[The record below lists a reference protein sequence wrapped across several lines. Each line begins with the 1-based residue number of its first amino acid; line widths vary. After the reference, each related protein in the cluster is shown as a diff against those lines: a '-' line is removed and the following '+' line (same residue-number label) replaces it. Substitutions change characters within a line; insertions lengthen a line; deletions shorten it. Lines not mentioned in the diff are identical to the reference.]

1 MRIAALILA
10 AGLAFTLGGCV
21 KDDGP
26 IVPKPLPSSTP
37 IFASDEEALA
47 AAEEAFGKY
56 LALIDQIS
64 ADGGAGPDRLSAAAT
79 PEVVAHEKDGFEE
92 THTAGERG
100 IGRRTFDSMTL
111 QSADINSGVTEAAI
125 AVYVCE
131 DFSATDILDAAG
143 NSVVSPTRQLRYPL
157 EVFFDLTADSDVPLL
172 VSNVDDWTGEDFCIG
187 Q

>member
-47 AAEEAFGKY
+47 AAEEAYGNY
-56 LALIDQIS
+56 LAVLDEIYH
-64 ADGGAGPDRLSAAAT
+64 DGGSAPERLEAVAT
-79 PEVVAHEKDGFEE
+79 ADVVEHEQEGFDDSIRLGQHTIGE
-92 THTAGERG
+92 TR
-100 IGRRTFDSMTL
+100 FDSVTL
-111 QSADINSGVTEAAI
+111 QASDMSGGAQEHVI
-125 AVYVCE
+125 SIYVCE
-131 DFSATDILDAAG
+131 DFAG
-143 NSVVSPTRQLRYPL
+143 VDVLSQDGTSVVSPGRQVRWPL
-157 EVFFDLTADSDVPLL
+157 TVVFDSTGVREQPLV
-172 VSNVDDWTGEDFCIG
+172 VSDIDDWTGQDFCA